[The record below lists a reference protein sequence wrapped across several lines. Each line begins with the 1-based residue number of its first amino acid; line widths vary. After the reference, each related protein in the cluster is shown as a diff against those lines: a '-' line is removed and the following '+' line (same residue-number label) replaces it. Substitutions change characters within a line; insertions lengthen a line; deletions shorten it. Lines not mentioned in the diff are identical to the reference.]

1 MAKEVNMQVSAKKE
15 VSNNLLKELAIRDV
29 SELIRDSLITEI
41 LCKISDFSEEV
52 THFEEKYG
60 KSFAEFN
67 KEYEANEED
76 FEKYDDLMAWEFAQQ
91 GKQYWEIKLEEA
103 KRVL

>member
-1 MAKEVNMQVSAKKE
+1 MQAKAKNEVI
-15 VSNNLLKELAIRDV
+15 NNLLKELAIRDV

-41 LCKISDFSEEV
+41 LHKVSDFSEEV
-52 THFEEKYG
+52 RHFEEKYG
-60 KSFAEFN
+60 KNFNEFN
-67 KEYEANEED
+67 KEYEAGPED

-91 GKQYWEIKLEEA
+91 GKQYWQFKLEEA